1 MTDGRSLHRAKYT
14 GIKKRQWIILY
25 FTIVNFK
32 LQFVS
37 LDDQKNLW
45 EALAYTDVFVTIS
58 L

>member
-37 LDDQKNLW
+37 LDDQKNL
-45 EALAYTDVFVTIS
+45 
-58 L
+58 